1 METITIHYVEDST
14 WEPREYITT
23 CSSNYTD
30 IIYTYV
36 QQYDEV

>member
-23 CSSNYTD
+23 YSSNHTD
-30 IIYTYV
+30 IIYTYTV
-36 QQYDEV
+36 L